1 MTTAAT
7 NADAWHSSFTT
18 TNTEDLITSSC
29 LLYSDL
35 STWDL
40 RDMSFDNTGDKA
52 GYYYDN
58 NVFNELYFNP
68 CRQLNFDLTYDTALD
83 ANVNV
88 NKYADLSSFVEKV
101 DHASFGVYYD
111 SVADSY
117 TPLNI
122 ADQWLADESN
132 ALYAMIDGVEQTQ
145 EDAVGISVIY
155 KSAAVCM
162 NGEVESV
169 MSLKFN
175 VNCNL
180 AEDAEPEKNED
191 GTNKFVSAVVNNS
204 DLTGCEK
211 EISFDHHTGCYQY
224 SALGFVNFLNSNVWL
239 SGTLL
244 LVFGLTIGLFGQRW
258 FLKIT
263 GAVAGLFAF
272 VAFMILASIFQWLN
286 TTVGLIICGIFAIA
300 AGVLAYWFLSREGV
314 ATMFL
319 CIGGG
324 FMLGSIIEGLI
335 IAISGWESMIFYII
349 VTAACMVIGGLIGC
363 QKPDLVK
370 KYLTSC
376 VGSYIFM
383 RGWTYFLGGY
393 PSEMEMYSMMANP
406 DSADLDFNGLFW
418 FYVALFVG
426 GVFAFVYIQTTWSHA
441 QAEKDNEYEK
451 K

>member
-1 MTTAAT
+1 MTAPAAT
-7 NADAWHSSFTT
+7 DAWHNDFTST
-18 TNTEDLITSSC
+18 TTEDLITSSC

-40 RDMSFDNTGDKA
+40 RDMSFDNTGDAA
-52 GYYYDN
+52 GYYYVYSGFDE
-58 NVFNELYFNP
+58 VYFNP
-68 CRQLNFDLTYDTALD
+68 CRQLNYDLTYNTALD
-83 ANVNV
+83 TNTAVNY
-88 NKYADLSSFVEKV
+88 YADISTIVDKV
-101 DHASFGVYYD
+101 DHASFGVFYD
-111 SVADSY
+111 SASGTY

-122 ADQWLADESN
+122 EDLWLADEADAIFPKN
-132 ALYAMIDGVEQTQ
+132 AE
-145 EDAVGISVIY
+145 
-155 KSAAVCM
+155 
-162 NGEVESV
+162 GEVESV

-180 AEDAEPEKNED
+180 VDDEEPAKNED
-191 GTNKFVSAVVNNS
+191 GTNKFVSAVVNSS
-204 DLTGCEK
+204 DLSGCQK
-211 EISFDHHTGCYQY
+211 VIDFAHHTGCYQY

-406 DSADLDFNGLFW
+406 DSAELDFNGLFW

-441 QAEKDNEYEK
+441 QAEGKDNDFK
-451 K
+451 SKN